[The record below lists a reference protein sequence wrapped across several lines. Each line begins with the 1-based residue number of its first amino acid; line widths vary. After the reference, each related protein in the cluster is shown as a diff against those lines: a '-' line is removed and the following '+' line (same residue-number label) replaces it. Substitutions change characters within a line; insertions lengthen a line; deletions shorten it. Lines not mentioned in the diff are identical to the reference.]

1 MHYMSAR
8 KPLRR
13 GALLSGLKR
22 MRYEA
27 VTRIAM
33 LFMCVMQAV
42 APQHSGQ
49 MFTVE
54 CFLQEE

>member
-1 MHYMSAR
+1 MSAR

-33 LFMCVMQAV
+33 LFMCVMQAF